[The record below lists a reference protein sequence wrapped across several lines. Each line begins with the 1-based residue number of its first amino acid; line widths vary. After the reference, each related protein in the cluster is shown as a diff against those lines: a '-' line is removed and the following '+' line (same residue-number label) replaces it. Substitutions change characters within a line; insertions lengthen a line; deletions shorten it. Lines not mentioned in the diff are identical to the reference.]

1 MKISLEVISG
11 SSLLGVIA
19 GTLDKIQLQMKSDY
33 TCSNIQTLGLAFFLP
48 ETAADRI
55 DAVSAA

>member
-19 GTLDKIQLQMKSDY
+19 GTLDKIQFKIKSDY
-33 TCSNIQTLGLAFFLP
+33 ACSNVQTLGLAFL
-48 ETAADRI
+48 A
-55 DAVSAA
+55 